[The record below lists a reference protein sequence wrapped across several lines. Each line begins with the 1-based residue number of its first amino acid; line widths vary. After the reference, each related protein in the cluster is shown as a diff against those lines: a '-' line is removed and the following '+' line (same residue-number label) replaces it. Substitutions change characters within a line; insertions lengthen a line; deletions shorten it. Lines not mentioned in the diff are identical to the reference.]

1 MDFGND
7 FEEDCYSWLFKENV
21 EDRIEEDLS
30 GFLEMVFS
38 GYSVGG
44 VVYSIIFGIK
54 VNYRFI
60 VVIVLYF
67 IVKLL
72 ILKVEIINLIYVK
85 YIVEFRY
92 FED

>member
-60 VVIVLYF
+60 VGIVLYF
-67 IVKLL
+67 IVNVIRIK
-72 ILKVEIINLIYVK
+72 K
-85 YIVEFRY
+85 
-92 FED
+92 